1 MCIDF
6 CLYMLLSIIVLRK
19 QKSASAGQ
27 TKNRESD
34 KKIVIGASLVLF
46 AVEFEALERPDIFVV
61 QRSPKMP
68 G

>member
-6 CLYMLLSIIVLRK
+6 SLYMLSIIVLRK

-27 TKNRESD
+27 TSKESESD